1 MEQFDGK
8 IKNKLASLE
17 YHKPPVNKLM
27 TEMFAKLDSDEA
39 AAQVIEMTADSPVS
53 TFGSWM
59 WKIAASVVLLLVA
72 GWTFYQ
78 MQHVEVRTQR
88 AMQITHVFP
97 DGSRAALNAGSTM
110 QYNKLTW
117 KLNRNLKLDGE
128 AFFEVEKGRS
138 FSVSST
144 QGTTRVLGTSFNV
157 YARNGDYQVEC
168 YTGKVQV
175 TVGRDQ
181 TLLIPGEGVRH
192 YDGQKE
198 QYALN
203 SNRQGNWRTGQ
214 FYFDNDLLIDVAA
227 TLSRQFDIEVVL
239 NNAHHQTRYTGY
251 FTDENLETALKLI
264 CQPLGLSYK
273 LADGTVVIE

>member
-128 AFFEVEKGRS
+128 AFFEVKIS
-138 FSVSST
+138 IMSPLYILF
-144 QGTTRVLGTSFNV
+144 
-157 YARNGDYQVEC
+157 C
-168 YTGKVQV
+168 
-175 TVGRDQ
+175 RDDS
-181 TLLIPGEGVRH
+181 LPFILHEI
-192 YDGQKE
+192 
-198 QYALN
+198 AL
-203 SNRQGNWRTGQ
+203 SPI
-214 FYFDNDLLIDVAA
+214 FVC
-227 TLSRQFDIEVVL
+227 
-239 NNAHHQTRYTGY
+239 
-251 FTDENLETALKLI
+251 TA
-264 CQPLGLSYK
+264 
-273 LADGTVVIE
+273 